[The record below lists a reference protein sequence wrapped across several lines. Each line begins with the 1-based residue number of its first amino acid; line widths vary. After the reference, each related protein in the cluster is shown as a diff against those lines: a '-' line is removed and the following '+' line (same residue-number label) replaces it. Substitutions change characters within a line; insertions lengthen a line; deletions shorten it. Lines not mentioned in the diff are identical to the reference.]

1 MSAFRLEI
9 GRALDVIASDE
20 GGMPFQE
27 LAVVLAKK
35 RWADLVACT
44 RKKDLGLDAYAS
56 AAASTLGKG
65 MGLCCSISGT
75 LQKLQK
81 DAKRAAGH
89 FEDLSVL
96 VYATSNDVTNLTA
109 EPWKKEIKDTYG
121 WELIMMP
128 REDIITTLEL
138 PEYAGICKQHLGIA
152 VAELEPTVEALLEK
166 ALDATAEVTANWSRR
181 FEGMPVI
188 DLRHLLLDD
197 KGNETHEVQRR
208 SGLSK
213 SLAMSQR
220 IEIEAPAGRGK
231 TTTLVQI
238 AREHRSGGHV
248 ACLIDLPA
256 WLRRNVEILEFMAG
270 MPEFRSRGLTADA
283 LAQVNQASP
292 ITFLLNGWNELA
304 GSESTNAAEMIRTLE
319 RSYAASG
326 IAVATR
332 PHPVAIPLPGGSRY
346 RIQSLSR
353 TERDDYLR
361 GRLKDKAAQFSE
373 QFGADKVL
381 DALTRTPLILAEIVS
396 LYEAGKPIPNTKLGV
411 LDSVS
416 RLMEQSEN
424 HQAALE
430 AVPLTGFSRDYLQ
443 AIATSLVTN
452 GGVQMPEAKARRTV
466 STTAR
471 SLQDSGQL
479 TVPPDP
485 GTVLTALCS
494 HHVLERSAYPDVSYS
509 FIHQQFQELFA
520 ALGLKSELSMI
531 ASNEISSEN
540 FIANYIN
547 EPAWTEPLE
556 MLAEFI
562 GKSVADGSLANA
574 VAMGTSL
581 VLMALPVDAAFAGRL
596 ARLCGMEVWQ
606 GVRHQV
612 SERLRQ
618 LYGSKYEVSR
628 EVGLAGMVATGSD
641 DFKDVLLPLLSD
653 SNASSRMVAFRT
665 GEPFHLSSL
674 GADWEAVVRQW
685 NEDARISFVVEMT
698 HHGQPDVSVVGFALN
713 DESPAV
719 RKAYLSHV
727 WWNLSSE
734 EVARLGETLNDEQFE
749 ELITGLP
756 SDYIPSPLRSRAASL
771 YAGLGEKASN
781 AESRFRAWRK
791 ATTLG
796 ATGTTEHL
804 MQSLSEMDAAQL
816 RGIDARRLHS
826 TLLMLKSADSAW
838 VSGWIVERILN
849 GNLSPDEWMSLVDG
863 ISESLREEMLARAR
877 TENLTDKRIP
887 GVIPLLR
894 RFADTVII
902 RSLFSRLCE
911 LLPIVATSTSGS
923 IKKEEGDL
931 ARQIEGML
939 REMPPQIVVESLLAE
954 KHAEA
959 EGEVMNAISEIFHIA
974 GRNEIGLREALPTDL
989 RVQFLR
995 FLKSGID
1002 SVLAQ
1007 DDPHGRIKAYFATV
1021 LAQVGD
1027 TSDLPDVERLLQ
1039 ADLVRYRAERDARM
1053 AASVRPRRR
1062 RNP

>member
-1 MSAFRLEI
+1 
-9 GRALDVIASDE
+9 
-20 GGMPFQE
+20 
-27 LAVVLAKK
+27 
-35 RWADLVACT
+35 
-44 RKKDLGLDAYAS
+44 
-56 AAASTLGKG
+56 
-65 MGLCCSISGT
+65 
-75 LQKLQK
+75 
-81 DAKRAAGH
+81 
-89 FEDLSVL
+89 
-96 VYATSNDVTNLTA
+96 
-109 EPWKKEIKDTYG
+109 
-121 WELIMMP
+121 MMP

-138 PEYAGICKQHLGIA
+138 PEYAGICKQHLGVVIA
-152 VAELEPTVEALLEK
+152 GPEPTVEEVLEK

-181 FEGMPVI
+181 FAGKPVI
-188 DLRHLLLDD
+188 DLRLLLLDD
-197 KGNETHEVQRR
+197 KGTETHELQRR
-208 SGLSK
+208 SDLSK
-213 SLAMSQR
+213 SLALSQR

-231 TTTLVQI
+231 TTTLVEI
-238 AREHRSGGHV
+238 AREHRLAGRV

-256 WLRRNVEILEFMAG
+256 WIRRSLDILEFMVG

-292 ITFLLNGWNELA
+292 IIFLLNGWNELA
-304 GSESTNAAEMIRTLE
+304 GSESTNAVEMIRNLE

-332 PHPVAIPLPGGSRY
+332 AHPVAIPLPGSARY
-346 RIQSLSR
+346 RIQALTRS
-353 TERDDYLR
+353 ERDDYLR
-361 GRLKDKAAQFSE
+361 GRLGDKAAPFSK
-373 QFGADKVL
+373 QLGADKVL

-396 LYEAGKPIPNTKLGV
+396 LYEADKPIPDSKLGV
-411 LDSVS
+411 LESVA
-416 RLMEQSEN
+416 RLLEQSAD

-430 AVPLTGFSRDYLQ
+430 AAPLASFSRAYLQ
-443 AIATSLVTN
+443 AIATSLVAN
-452 GGVQMPEAKARRTV
+452 GGVQMPDAKARRTV
-466 STTAR
+466 STTVR
-471 SLQDSGQL
+471 SLQDTGQL
-479 TVPPDP
+479 TMPPDP
-485 GTVLTALCS
+485 GAVLTALCS

-520 ALGLKSELSMI
+520 ALHLKSELSMI

-562 GKSVADGSLANA
+562 GKLVADSSHTNA

-581 VLMALPVDAAFAGRL
+581 VLMVLPVDAAFAGRL

-618 LYGSKYEVSR
+618 LYGSKSEVSR

-641 DFKDVLLPLLSD
+641 DFRDVLLPLLSD
-653 SNASSRMVAFRT
+653 GNASSRMVAFRT
-665 GEPFHLSSL
+665 GEAFHLSSL

-698 HHGQPDVSVVGFALN
+698 HHGQPDASVIGFALN
-713 DESPAV
+713 DESRAV

-771 YAGLGEKASN
+771 YVGLGERATN

-816 RGIDARRLHS
+816 RGIDSRRLHS
-826 TLLMLKSADSAW
+826 TLQMVRSVDSAW

-849 GNLSPDEWMSLVDG
+849 GSLSPDEWMSMVDG
-863 ISESLREEMLARAR
+863 ISDSLREEMLTLAK

-894 RFADTVII
+894 RFADTVIS

-911 LLPIVATSTSGS
+911 LLPIVATSTSGN

-954 KHAEA
+954 KHTEA
-959 EGEVMNAISEIFHIA
+959 EGDVMKAIGEIFHIA
-974 GRNEIGLREALPTDL
+974 GRSETGLREALSPDL
-989 RVQFLR
+989 RAR
-995 FLKSGID
+995 FLDFLKAGMD
-1002 SVLAQ
+1002 SVLAK
-1007 DDPHGRIKAYFATV
+1007 DDPYRQTKAHFATV

-1027 TSDLPDVERLLQ
+1027 ATDLPDIERLLQ
-1039 ADLVRYRAERDARM
+1039 ADLVVYRAERNARM
-1053 AASVRPRRR
+1053 AASARPRRR